1 MTTSQ
6 RNACILVVA
15 ALIVGWWLGSAGRNP
30 PGPLDNR
37 PVARWIARTAKQLL
51 WIAVFVEPPPPA
63 HEPQAVRSEIGS
75 DGFVK
80 VDHGRG
86 W

>member
-1 MTTSQ
+1 MSTQQ
-6 RNACILVVA
+6 RNTSILIVVA
-15 ALIVGWWLGSAGRNP
+15 LLAGWWVGSANRRP
-30 PGPLDNR
+30 PGPLEDR

-63 HEPQAVRSEIGS
+63 HEPQSVRSEIGA
-75 DGFVK
+75 DGYVK